1 MKNLRNL
8 LKKLTAAMLLATVL
22 FTGTNTITPPESPD
36 NEIIS
41 LVPITTPDSDG
52 DSENPDNGIMPLG
65 DPIQDYQEF

>member
-1 MKNLRNL
+1 MKNLRNM

-41 LVPITTPDSDG
+41 VDPITTPDSDG

>member
-1 MKNLRNL
+1 MKNLRNM

>member
-22 FTGTNTITPPESPD
+22 FTGTNTITPPDNSD

-41 LVPITTPDSDG
+41 VNPITTPDSDG
-52 DSENPDNGIMPLG
+52 DSENPDDGIMPLG
-65 DPIQDYQEF
+65 GFIFDVDEF

>member
-1 MKNLRNL
+1 M

-41 LVPITTPDSDG
+41 VDPITTPDSDG

>member
-52 DSENPDNGIMPLG
+52 DSENPNNGIMLLG
-65 DPIQDYQEF
+65 GPYQDVNEF